1 MVVFTYLSILMHLQI
16 RNFGHILRDI
26 CIIILIIPL
35 NILSVGIFINNSGRN
50 NIVNTITSSIHR
62 KFGSSYLK
70 LVNHIIGIYRSTIT
84 VYNNMLPGSQS
95 HTTIPIS
102 IRSLKNILPFART
115 RVNSFNNI
123 HTGSTRKPS
132 RCVILH
138 WSGICR
144 IPRSRRQRSSSQSNR
159 VTMRRIY
166 TSVLNSILNILQ
178 YSDLG
183 RTFARGSVRR
193 IILHRRRNLRKTAKR
208 YIAHSSKRNGCLEYN

>member
-1 MVVFTYLSILMHLQI
+1 MHLQI
-16 RNFGHILRDI
+16 RSFGHILRDI

-102 IRSLKNILPFART
+102 IRSLKNILPFTRT
-115 RVNSFNNI
+115 GINSFNKI
-123 HTGSTRKPS
+123 HTRSTRKPS

-138 WSGICR
+138 WSSSCR
-144 IPRSRRQRSSSQSNR
+144 IPRSRRQRSSRQSNR
-159 VTMRRIY
+159 VTMRRVY
-166 TSVLNSILNILQ
+166 TSVLNNILNVLQ
-178 YSDLG
+178 YSNLG
-183 RTFARGSVRR
+183 RTLARGDVRR
-193 IILHRRRNLRKTAKR
+193 IILHRGSDLRKAAKR
-208 YIAHSSKRNGCLEYN
+208 YIAYSSKRNGCLEYN